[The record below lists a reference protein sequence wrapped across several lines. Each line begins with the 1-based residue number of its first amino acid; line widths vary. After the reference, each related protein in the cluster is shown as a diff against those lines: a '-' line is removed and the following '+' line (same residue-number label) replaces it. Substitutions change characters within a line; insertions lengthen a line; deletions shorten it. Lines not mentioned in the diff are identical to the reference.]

1 MLCTIQI
8 LVKES
13 GILLFEERLKDIDYN
28 SKLFSALLT
37 AIQDFCIDINIGEC
51 NTFSS
56 DKFQVIAAAKN
67 IIIVALIVEK
77 KDPHSESFWKNLC
90 LEIGDRFEKDYN
102 LNKFKGKINQFKG
115 FSSILHVILAE
126 REIF

>member
-1 MLCTIQI
+1 MLYTIQI

-37 AIQDFCIDINIGEC
+37 AIQGFCIDINIGEC

-56 DKFQVIAAAKN
+56 DKFKVIATSTN
-67 IIIVALIVEK
+67 SIIIALIIEK
-77 KDPHSESFWKNLC
+77 KDPHPENFWKNLC
-90 LEIGDRFEKDYN
+90 LEIGSRFEKDYN

-115 FSSILHVILAE
+115 FSSILHKILA
-126 REIF
+126 